1 MSTSTWAHPSLWRV
15 VIFAIVVALAV
26 NTLLWLIVEDDD
38 AFAKI
43 IAVASGVTALGLL
56 VAWYRFP
63 KLLDNLL
70 VVGFMVWT
78 ANAIEFA
85 LVDGLPWENYW
96 RQCGLY
102 ASEALLCLGAY
113 VAHKTNPIVS

>member
-1 MSTSTWAHPSLWRV
+1 MNTSTWAHPSLWRV

-26 NTLLWLIVEDDD
+26 NTLLWFVARDEQT
-38 AFAKI
+38 FAKI
-43 IAVASGVTALGLL
+43 IAVASGITAVGLL
-56 VAWYRFP
+56 LAWYRVP

-70 VVGFMVWT
+70 VIGFIIWV

-85 LVDGLPWENYW
+85 LVDGLAWESYW

-102 ASEALLCLGAY
+102 VSEALLCLGAY
-113 VAHKTNPIVS
+113 VAHKTNPIVT